1 MYAAKVDYGFPVRTP
16 PPPGYPAAPV
26 PDAYA
31 AEPVAPGFA
40 ERRQAFLEHVQ
51 RNPAPAS
58 LKAPFH
64 EMARLAAGGT
74 PHEGIL
80 YAALD
85 YIDQR
90 KDCADFVM
98 HAVLRLLLQFAD
110 RLDPAL
116 LDRARG
122 TVLGFKYWPDE
133 ASQGQD
139 GVDSMCTWTENHQ
152 ILFAS
157 AAYLAGQLCPD
168 EVFPNSGQT
177 GREKM
182 EEHRQRI
189 ERWLDLRFRTGFS
202 EWLSNV
208 YYDEDL
214 TALVNLIDFCQD
226 NQDGEIRLRAAMVVD
241 LLLFDVALN
250 SFKGVFGSTH
260 GRSYEAQKKWAARED
275 MADTQKL
282 LFGRGQFSLE
292 GSMSA
297 VCLALSER
305 YRMPRVLYEMAND
318 LDREELINRQRL
330 GIRLDE
336 AERWGLGFE
345 DLEDGMVYL
354 TLEAYTHPRTINLFA
369 RMLDAFNWWD
379 NEFFAPFRDYRGL
392 LDGARRLGLLPLVAR
407 LLERDITRNTR
418 EEVHT
423 YTYRTPDTMLSS
435 AQDYRPGYGGDQQHV
450 WQATLGPD
458 AVCFTTHPARREGP
472 SPNYWTGSGTLPRVA
487 QVENVVIAVYNVDT
501 RPGLYV
507 TNRLRFTHAW
517 LPRDRF
523 DEVIEENGWILARRG
538 DGYLALRSQQPYHW
552 QSEPGEDR
560 DREIIAPGKRNVWI
574 CELGRRAVDG
584 EFDRFV
590 QRIARAKL
598 SFGRLRVRYESPS
611 QGLLEFGWR
620 GPLRRDGEKVPLG
633 DYPRYDN
640 AYAQV
645 SFPAREFAIRCE
657 GHALELDWLS
667 AGREASSTI

>member
-16 PPPGYPAAPV
+16 PPANYPAKPV
-26 PDAYA
+26 PDDYA
-31 AEPVAPGFA
+31 AEPIAAEFA
-40 ERRQAFLEHVQ
+40 DRRQAFLDHIQ

-98 HAVLRLLLQFAD
+98 HAILRLLLQFSD
-110 RLDPAL
+110 RLDPGL
-116 LDRARG
+116 LDRARR

-133 ASQGQD
+133 PGP
-139 GVDSMCTWTENHQ
+139 GHTGIDSMCTWTENHQ

-157 AAYLAGQLCPD
+157 AACLAGQLYPG
-168 EVFPNSGQT
+168 EAFTNSGRT
-177 GREKM
+177 GREM
-182 EEHRQRI
+182 MAVHRPRI

-226 NQDGEIRLRAAMVVD
+226 EELCGRAAMVVD
-241 LLLFDVALN
+241 LMLFDVALN

-260 GRSYEAQKKWAARED
+260 GRSYEAQKKWAAQED

-297 VCLALSER
+297 VCMALSER
-305 YRMPRVLYEMAND
+305 YRMPRVLYRIAND
-318 LDREELINRQRL
+318 LDRSAMINRQRL

-379 NEFFAPFRDYRGL
+379 NEFFAPFKEYRGL
-392 LDGARRLGLLPLVAR
+392 IDGARRLGLLPLVAR

-423 YTYRTPDTMLSS
+423 YTYRTPDYMLSS

-458 AVCFTTHPARREGP
+458 AVCFTTHPARCEGP

-523 DEVIEENGWILARRG
+523 DEVIEDKGWILARQG

-552 QSEPGEDR
+552 QTEPGEDQG
-560 DREIIAPGKRNVWI
+560 REVLAPGKRNVWI
-574 CELGRRAVDG
+574 CELGRRAVVG
-584 EFDRFV
+584 GFDRFV
-590 QRIARAKL
+590 RRIVGAEL
-598 SFGRLRVRYESPS
+598 TFGRLKVSYDSPS

-620 GPLRRDGEKVPLG
+620 APFRRDGQPMPLG
-633 DYPRYDN
+633 GYPRYDN
-640 AYAQV
+640 VYARTA
-645 SFPAREFAIRCE
+645 FPASKIAIR
-657 GHALELDWLS
+657 HQDHTLELDWLEV
-667 AGREASSTI
+667 RRRASSTI